1 MYKQQGK
8 FTIWKGL
15 FSSGAKGT
23 TVLTELDAASEI
35 TGEIGQLLAVID
47 TIVYR
52 AGPGYGRK
60 KCAQIV

>member
-1 MYKQQGK
+1 VYKQPCK

-15 FSSGAKGT
+15 FAIGAKGT
-23 TVLTELDAASEI
+23 PVLTELDAACEI
-35 TGEIGQLLAVID
+35 TGETGQLPAVID

-52 AGPGYGRK
+52 AGTGYGRK